1 MPVIEIQGDLL
12 GSDCNIIAHG
22 CNCFNT
28 MGSGVA
34 RAIRAKHP
42 EVYDIDSKTT
52 RGDAKKLGKYSYS
65 PIYDRNGS
73 PNYSDPNK
81 LWFVLNLYTQYNFG
95 TEVRQLDYEA
105 LANCLEALKTF
116 CAKYPTAKVGLPR
129 IGCGLAGGDWS
140 VVKAFIEATF
150 PDKDI
155 YVYYL

>member
-1 MPVIEIQGDLL
+1 MPIIEIQGDLL
-12 GSDCNIIAHG
+12 ESDCNIIAHG
-22 CNCFNT
+22 SNCVQT

-34 RAIRAKHP
+34 RAIREKYP
-42 EVYDIDSKTT
+42 EAYIADKKDSIY
-52 RGDAKKLGKYSYS
+52 GDRSKLGTYTYA
-65 PIYDRNGS
+65 PVCLADPLI
-73 PNYSDPNK
+73 PNK

-116 CAKYPTAKVGLPR
+116 CAKYPNAKVGLPR

-150 PDKDI
+150 PNKDI

>member
-1 MPVIEIQGDLL
+1 MPVIEIQGNLL
-12 GSDCNIIAHG
+12 ESDCNIIAHG

-34 RAIRAKHP
+34 RAIRAKYP
-42 EVYDIDSKTT
+42 EVYEIDCKTT
-52 RGDAKKLGKYSYS
+52 RGDRKKLGSYSYT
-65 PIYDRNGS
+65 PVYDLSKTPGDDN
-73 PNYSDPNK
+73 

-95 TEVRQLDYEA
+95 TEVRQLDYET